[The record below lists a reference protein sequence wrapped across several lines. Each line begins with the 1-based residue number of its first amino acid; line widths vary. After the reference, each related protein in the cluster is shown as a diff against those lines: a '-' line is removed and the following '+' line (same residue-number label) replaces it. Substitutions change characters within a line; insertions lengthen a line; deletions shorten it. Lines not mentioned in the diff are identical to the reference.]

1 MLSSGTHPNRFL
13 RAALFDLILAVGAM
27 CAHVGLIGLDDPR
40 WKLLP
45 AWLWPALAVVFL
57 VSALWSYGRHR
68 RSRR

>member
-1 MLSSGTHPNRFL
+1 MLTSGTQPKRHL
-13 RAALFDLILAVGAM
+13 RAALFDLILAAGAM
-27 CAHVGLIGLDDPR
+27 CAHAGLIGFDNPN

-45 AWLWPALAVVFL
+45 AWLWPTLAVVFL